1 MNASSHHYYRVL
13 VGRASATYDLA
24 ADLDTLTIDDEA
36 GRPSRLEVRAPDP
49 YRVLS
54 QAVRE
59 GMDVTVELGSTTDHE
74 VVFRGFVTRVEGDFP
89 EDAIPTISVVAHDRR
104 ARLGLRERSRR
115 LPNQRLSDVVR
126 EVARSHFSQV
136 EVDVPGDPD
145 FDINGIRQPGIS
157 DLRFL
162 LALAEEFQCQLLL
175 ERRGDE
181 DVLRFV
187 SLETLYRQE
196 PALTMHYQR
205 AHVDHLLLS
214 FRPVVDI
221 AELRL
226 PIARMA
232 IDAQS
237 AEQPE
242 VQQSTAEPP
251 TVHDDSGDDGFS
263 RLQADAPERALRLL
277 PLRAAAQEVE
287 QTMIR
292 ELGTVRLGEAP
303 PFLTPEQASERGSN
317 RVAHRLLGM
326 RARGRSRGLP
336 SLRASQIANIQD
348 VGARFSGNW
357 YLTSVRHVVDGSG
370 YHTELECE
378 R

>member
-1 MNASSHHYYRVL
+1 VNAGSDHYYRVL

-24 ADLDTLTIDDEA
+24 ADLSTLSIDDEA
-36 GRPSRLEVRAPDP
+36 GRPSRLEVVAPDP

-54 QAVRE
+54 HALRE
-59 GMDVTVELGSTTDHE
+59 GMDVTVELGSSTDHE
-74 VVFRGFVTRVEGDFP
+74 LVFRGFVTRVESDFP
-89 EDAIPTISVVAHDRR
+89 EDGVPTIQLVAHDRR

-115 LPNQRLSDVVR
+115 IPNHRLSEVVR
-126 EVARSHFSQV
+126 EVARSCFAQI
-136 EVDVPGDPD
+136 EVSVGGDPD
-145 FDINGIRQPGIS
+145 FDINGVRQPGVS

-162 LALAEEFQCQLLL
+162 LSLAEEFDCQVLL
-175 ERRGDE
+175 ERRGDL

-187 SLETLYRQE
+187 SLEELYRQQ
-196 PALTMHYQR
+196 PAITMHYGR
-205 AHVDHLLLS
+205 AHVDHLLSS

-226 PIARMA
+226 PVARMA
-232 IDAQS
+232 IGAQH
-237 AEQPE
+237 ADEPE
-242 VQQSTAEPP
+242 IQQRIAEPP
-251 TVHDDSGDDGFS
+251 TVSDDTADEGFA
-263 RLQADAPERALRLL
+263 RLQAAAPERALRLL

-287 QTMIR
+287 QTLAR

-303 PFLTPEQASERGSN
+303 PFLTPQQAAERGNN
-317 RVAHRLLGM
+317 RVARHLLGM
-326 RARGRSRGLP
+326 RARGRSTGLP

-357 YLTSVRHVVDGSG
+357 YLTNVRHVVDGSG